1 MFDDIN
7 AAMEFMWERYWDCM
21 MTCHYMMVQLG
32 NRIEVVPD
40 NGVHDIKC
48 MCYTRDYANANH

>member
-1 MFDDIN
+1 MFNDISD
-7 AAMEFMWERYWDCM
+7 AMEFMWKRYWNGM

-40 NGVHDIKC
+40 NGVHDIKY
-48 MCYTRDYANANH
+48 MCSTRAFANANN

>member
-1 MFDDIN
+1 MFNDISD
-7 AAMEFMWERYWDCM
+7 AMQNMWERYRDSM

-48 MCYTRDYANANH
+48 MCSTRNFANANH

>member
-7 AAMEFMWERYWDCM
+7 SAMEFMWKRYLDCM

-40 NGVHDIKC
+40 TGVHDIKC
-48 MCYTRDYANANH
+48 MCSTRDYANANH

>member
-7 AAMEFMWERYWDCM
+7 SAMEFMWKRYWDGM
-21 MTCHYMMVQLG
+21 ITCHYMMVQLG

-40 NGVHDIKC
+40 NSVHDIKY
-48 MCYTRDYANANH
+48 MCSTRDYGT

>member
-1 MFDDIN
+1 MFNDIN
-7 AAMEFMWERYWDCM
+7 AAMESMWKRYRDGM

-48 MCYTRDYANANH
+48 MCSTRAFANANH